1 MKEIN
6 LKSNSKSQ
14 ELVNEVEMTLV
25 IGSTGKTGKRIVD
38 RLVRRCVP
46 VREGSRSG
54 SPKFDWNDRST
65 WNAVL
70 KNVTSLFISYYPDLA
85 VPGAPDDIQALT
97 HLAAQSGVKKVV
109 LLSGRGEEEAQRCE
123 EIVRGSGLDWTI
135 VRCSWFNQNFSE
147 NFLREMILSGVVTL
161 PVGDVREPF
170 IDVNDISD
178 VVVAALTD
186 AKHSNQLYELTG
198 PELIT
203 FAEAIQEISK
213 ATGREI
219 HYQPITREEFN
230 SGMTSQGLPDPFVQ
244 LVDYLFTTVLDG
256 RNAYTCDGVQRALG
270 REPKRFADY
279 SRELTFAL

>member
-6 LKSNSKSQ
+6 VNSKSQ
-14 ELVNEVEMTLV
+14 ELVKNEVEMTLV
-25 IGSTGKTGKRIVD
+25 IGATGKTGRRIVD
-38 RLVRRCVP
+38 RLVRRGVP

-65 WNAVL
+65 WNAAL

-109 LLSGRGEEEAQRCE
+109 LLSGRGEEDAQRCE
-123 EIVRGSGLDWTI
+123 EIVQRSGLDWTI

-147 NFLREMILSGVVTL
+147 NFLRDMIMSGVVTL
-161 PVGDVREPF
+161 PVEDVREPF
-170 IDVNDISD
+170 IDVNDIAD
-178 VVVAALTD
+178 VAVAALTD

-203 FAEAIQEISK
+203 FADAIQEISK

-219 HYQPITREEFN
+219 HYQPITREEFMT
-230 SGMTSQGLPDPFVQ
+230 GMTSQGLPDPFVQ